1 MKFSDIR
8 ITPLL
13 EEMFSIQ
20 SAGLGLRSLT
30 HLLYL
35 AKTVSDSLEE
45 LKPVQPSEIIHS
57 LLSIDM
63 SRLIYQLHLNKS
75 QIFKNHRLLQ
85 VQQKQLVIH
94 IVFRCPLLKFV
105 GLVRWHQTG
114 RAIPSTKKKTLLIMS
129 LFKNR
134 QQKRTLDQISSVI
147 S

>member
-85 VQQKQLVIH
+85 V
-94 IVFRCPLLKFV
+94 
-105 GLVRWHQTG
+105 
-114 RAIPSTKKKTLLIMS
+114 
-129 LFKNR
+129 
-134 QQKRTLDQISSVI
+134 
-147 S
+147 